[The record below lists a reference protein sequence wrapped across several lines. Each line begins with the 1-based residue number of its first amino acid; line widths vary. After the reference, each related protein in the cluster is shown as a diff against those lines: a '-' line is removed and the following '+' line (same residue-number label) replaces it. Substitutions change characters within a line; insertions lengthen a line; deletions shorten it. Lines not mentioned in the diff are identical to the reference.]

1 MKAIKINQFGKM
13 EEVTSEYISNVVNNA
28 SFNYVV
34 LESYDLHD
42 DEDNGNIVTIK
53 IIGQTSDYFNYNPY
67 EFQYTNPRGEVYVI
81 LFNPQTQ
88 DYSDITIYDFVEFY
102 EETENMDTTLIEDEL
117 QDTTDIDSY
126 DYSKEWIE
134 DDREDTD

>member
-1 MKAIKINQFGKM
+1 MKAITINEFGNLV
-13 EEVTSEYISNVVNNA
+13 EIDTDYVSNVITN
-28 SFNYVV
+28 STFNYRI

-42 DEDNGNIVTIK
+42 DEDNGNIVSIK

-67 EFQYTNPRGEVYVI
+67 EFQYTNPRGHVYIV

-88 DYSDITIYDFVEFY
+88 EYGDISISDFVEFY

-117 QDTTDIDSY
+117 QGISDTDSY
-126 DYSKEWIE
+126 DTSDPFLAE
-134 DDREDTD
+134 